1 MQIRLS
7 AKPLDVPKYANQVVY
22 QNCGHIET
30 CASACT
36 GVWGRTGLLCCCR
49 AAVPPSDN
57 YSGPSPQPGPQGMGR
72 ACPKLPLPCPWAPF
86 QTTPAV
92 SCAIFQGPPCLI
104 QQSARLL
111 TQLWG
116 FSGSLD
122 NDAKKKKDNSVS
134 ASTHAE
140 VISSPLVWLRQFR
153 AALQR
158 VRASDSNKTEAND
171 SALHSQQDEVMRM
184 ILTALL
190 DHPQPAVQAAA
201 AAACG
206 EAVQVFPICGISFL
220 PLLMYKLQSSVTHSQ
235 HGKPIQH

>member
-1 MQIRLS
+1 MYRNMQIRLS
-7 AKPLDVPKYANQVVY
+7 TKTLDIVKHVLKRAQV
-22 QNCGHIET
+22 CGAGLGF
-30 CASACT
+30 CAVA
-36 GVWGRTGLLCCCR
+36 GLL
-49 AAVPPSDN
+49 S
-57 YSGPSPQPGPQGMGR
+57 
-72 ACPKLPLPCPWAPF
+72 LPLITTLALHPSQPLKAWAGHVLNCLCPAPGRPSKQPLQSADGEDVCF
-86 QTTPAV
+86 
-92 SCAIFQGPPCLI
+92 SAIFHGLPCLI
-104 QQSARLL
+104 QQSSRLL
-111 TQLWG
+111 TQLWE

-122 NDAKKKKDNSVS
+122 NKAEKKKDNTVS

-158 VRASDSNKTEAND
+158 VRASDSSKTEAND
-171 SALHSQQDEVMRM
+171 LALHSQQDEVMRM